1 MLKSGI
7 AELAAERISDREEG
21 KTRNKRGERK
31 IWKRNIQQVAFLMR
45 IKEATWFVSTLRP
58 D

>member
-1 MLKSGI
+1 MLKSEI
-7 AELAAERISDREEG
+7 AELAAETISDREEG
-21 KTRNKRGERK
+21 KTRKKRGERK